1 MNKVLKKE
9 ENLVYL
15 KNYQPST
22 FHISKTDL
30 HFIVDESHTEVI
42 SKLSLKKV
50 NTSAKE
56 LFLDGIDLEL
66 KSIHIDGQE
75 AKNYEIKQNGILIKN
90 PPENFELT
98 TKVFIYPQKNTSL
111 SGLYK
116 SKDGLFS
123 QCEAQ
128 GFRKITYYLDR
139 PDVLSIFT
147 TKITIKNS
155 KYSTLLSNGNLKNEE
170 NNINGELESLWVDP
184 FPKPSYL
191 FAIVVANLEYKKRIF
206 TSKSGKKIEL
216 FIFAA
221 KKDIEFTNHALDC
234 LEASIRWDEDTFNLE
249 MDLDR
254 YMIVAVDDFN
264 MGAMENKGLNIF
276 NTKYVLANE
285 KTATDKDLLY
295 IDRVI
300 AHEYFH
306 NWTGNRVTLRDWF
319 QLSLKEGLTVF
330 RDQLYGEDRY
340 DAGVQRIQE
349 VKSLRMHQFAE
360 DSSPMAHPVRPKLYK
375 EINNFYTSTIY
386 EKGAEIIRMICLL
399 LGKDNFTKSI
409 KYYLDKLDGKA
420 ATIEEFLNLISEY
433 SEKNFSNFINWYNR
447 AGTPVVNVDYLYNE
461 SKKTLSIKISQKNN
475 LSKYEDSKPLLIPI
489 KVGLLSK
496 SGKNIEPSNIKP
508 IDQDKSFIIEFNKLN
523 DEILLEGIQEPVT
536 PSMFQDFSA
545 PVITKINYSNDDLV
559 LLLKNDTNLF
569 NKWDA
574 FQKLAINELLKKVS
588 SLETNSIFKKND
600 AFYAAIGYLINNF
613 SNTGFLSECL
623 TIPAE
628 LTVLEMV
635 DLVKSSSIYK
645 ARKSIINDIAYE
657 YKNILFKKYN
667 ELSKSNDNSSTPS
680 NSYARAYKNLCL
692 NYLNSLNEKDFFDL
706 AKKQMLSAGNM
717 TDEFGAFSII
727 VNSDFEE
734 KNELINSFYNK
745 WKDYN
750 LVIDKWFAVQA
761 SSSKNTIEK
770 MSELLKHQKFN
781 IRNPNNVY
789 STLRTF
795 GSNIA
800 IFHKEDG
807 SGYNFLAEKIIE
819 LDSINPQ
826 VASRVLRSFDNY
838 KKFSIKNQ
846 SYAKEELNKILLTA
860 NLSRDCSEICNN
872 LLESK

>member
-15 KNYQPST
+15 KNYKPST

-30 HFIVDESHTEVI
+30 HFIVEESHTEVI

-50 NTSAKE
+50 DTSVDV

-75 AKNYEIKQNGILIKN
+75 TKNYEIKQNGILIKN
-90 PPENFELT
+90 PPDSFELT

-139 PDVLSIFT
+139 PDVLSVFT
-147 TKITIKNS
+147 TKITAKNG
-155 KYSTLLSNGNLKNEE
+155 KYSTLLSNGNLKKEK
-170 NNINGELESLWVDP
+170 NNANGELESLWVDP

-191 FAIVVANLEYKKRIF
+191 FAIVVANLEYKKRI
-206 TSKSGKKIEL
+206 TTTKSGVKIEL

-234 LEASIRWDEDTFNLE
+234 LEASIKWDEDTFNLE
-249 MDLDR
+249 MDLNR

-360 DSSPMAHPVRPKLYK
+360 DSSPMAHPVRPKIYK

-399 LGKDNFTKSI
+399 LGKENFTKSI

-420 ATIEEFLNLISEY
+420 ATIEEFLNSVSEF
-433 SEKNFSNFINWYNR
+433 SKKNFSNFIQWYNR
-447 AGTPVVNVDYLYNE
+447 AGTPVVKADYFYDE
-461 SKKTLSIKISQKNN
+461 SKKTLSIKISQRNN
-475 LSKYEDSKPLLIPI
+475 LSKHEDSKPLLIPI
-489 KVGLLSK
+489 KMSLLTK
-496 SGKNIEPSNIKP
+496 SGKNLEPSNVKP
-508 IDQDKSFIIEFNKLN
+508 IDQNKSFIIEFNKLN
-523 DEILLEGIQEPVT
+523 DEILLKDIQEAVT

-545 PVITKINYSNDDLV
+545 PVITQINYSNDDLV

-574 FQKLAINELLKKVS
+574 FQKLAINELLKKVT
-588 SLETNSIFKKND
+588 SLESNSIFKKND
-600 AFYAAIGYLINNF
+600 AFYPAIGYLMNNF
-613 SNTGFLSECL
+613 TNTGFLSECL

-645 ARKSIINDIAYE
+645 ARKSIINDIATE
-657 YKNILFKKYN
+657 YRNIFFEKYN
-667 ELSKSNDNSSTPS
+667 ALSKSNDNSSTPQ

-692 NYLNSLNEKDFFDL
+692 NYLNALDDKDFFDL
-706 AKKQMLSAGNM
+706 AKKQLLSAKNM
-717 TDEFGAFSII
+717 TDEFGAFTII
-727 VNSDFEE
+727 VNSNFDE
-734 KNELINSFYNK
+734 KNDLINSFYNK

-770 MSELLKHQKFN
+770 MTELLKHQKFN

-795 GSNIA
+795 GSNLA

-846 SYAKEELNKILLTA
+846 SYAKEELSKILLTA
-860 NLSRDCSEICNN
+860 NLSKDCSEICNN
-872 LLESK
+872 LLEIK